1 MRHLHHIVLLGLLLS
16 VSAFGGEVHVIRL
29 EATINPATADYI
41 HQSIQRATDA
51 GATCLVIE
59 LNTPGGLLKS
69 TREIVSNLLTSRIP
83 VVVYVSPAGAQAASA
98 GAFILLASHVAAMA
112 PGTNVGAAH
121 PVGMQGGEQ
130 DSVMS
135 AKATNDAAAFI
146 RSISEK
152 RHRNIRWAE
161 DAVRHSTALSETE
174 ALRDTVIEVIAP
186 SVEELLRQIDG
197 RTVTVDTGTVIL
209 HTAGIAVERREMDW
223 KHSLLDMLSDPN
235 FAYIFFL
242 LGLYGLIFELYN
254 PGSVLPGV
262 VGAISI
268 ILAFYS
274 MHTLPVNYAGLGLI
288 LVGIVLFI
296 LELKIT
302 SYGMLTVAG
311 ALSLFL
317 GSVMLIDTTP
327 GIEIFHISWFVIIPS
342 VLFSVLFFAFA
353 LGAGVAAQLRKPTTG
368 EEGLVGETGV
378 ALQDL
383 SPEGR
388 VRVHGE
394 LWSATAERTHIKAG
408 TAVTVVSVNGLHLIV
423 RPTPAHD

>member
-1 MRHLHHIVLLGLLLS
+1 MRHLPILVLLVSILS
-16 VSAFGGEVHVIRL
+16 IPASAGDIQVIRL
-29 EATINPATADYI
+29 SATINPATADFL
-41 HQSIQRATDA
+41 HQSIQTAADE
-51 GATCLVIE
+51 GAVCLIVE

-69 TREIVSNLLTSRIP
+69 TREIVSDLLTARVP

-121 PVGMQGGEQ
+121 PVGMQGNEP

-135 AKATNDAAAFI
+135 QKMTNDAAAFI

-161 DAVRHSTALSETE
+161 EAVRHSTALTETE
-174 ALRDTVIEVIAP
+174 ALRDTVIEIIAP
-186 SVEELLRQIDG
+186 TVETLVRQLDG
-197 RTVTVDTGTVIL
+197 RTVSVDTGTVVL
-209 HTAGIAVERREMDW
+209 HTAGAAIVHREMGW
-223 KHSLLDMLSDPN
+223 KHSLLDLLSDPN

-274 MHTLPVNYAGLGLI
+274 MHTLPVNYAGVGLI
-288 LVGIVLFI
+288 LVGIILFI
-296 LELKIT
+296 LELKVT

-317 GSVMLIDTTP
+317 GSIMLIDTAP
-327 GIEIFHISWFVIIPS
+327 GLEIIHISWFVIIPS

-353 LGAGVAAQLRKPTTG
+353 LGKGVAAQLRKPTTG
-368 EEGLVGETGV
+368 AEGLIGAPGI
-378 ALQDL
+378 ALQPLTPD
-383 SPEGR
+383 GR

-394 LWSATAERTHIKAG
+394 SWAATAEGQHCQAG
-408 TAVTVVSVNGLHLIV
+408 DAVTVVGVTGLHLTV
-423 RPTPAHD
+423 RSTHHH